1 MNSDR
6 RLVDSVTELSLTPA
20 PASDRRRRDG
30 SRTRI
35 GSALLSRRAQ
45 TLAMAAAV
53 VPLAGLAGMNA
64 LRAEE
69 PDVRATAPRPVT
81 LIPGLHVSTGVPKY
95 AADQP
100 KSDADLLKQGT
111 EQYANKQYEEAQVTF
126 QQIKAD
132 ALQGDDRKQ
141 YDDLLAKATSAAGER
156 KAARA
161 AFDQGQQALDA
172 KKLDEARAA
181 YQSVLG
187 NAFADEGTRKRAT
200 EQLAV
205 VEDAAKG
212 MPAVAG
218 GAATQQ
224 LDPRQAYHEGRRQYR
239 EGDWINARKNLETAR
254 QGGYRGGLFEEAPD
268 SILAKM
274 DKKESADKARHE
286 ADLAA
291 RNAAA
296 GTPATPATPATP
308 DVTAGTP
315 GAPATPAVEPLKVD
329 ARQAYNEGRRL
340 YREGDWV
347 NARKNFNVAVE
358 NGHKPGLFEDPAEK
372 YLDRMNRKEAAD
384 NAKHMADLAAAR
396 ARDEEAQR
404 SAAAMAQAAA
414 IAQAT

>member
-1 MNSDR
+1 MNSDP
-6 RLVDSVTELSLTPA
+6 RLVDSVTQQSLTPA

-30 SRTRI
+30 SRVRI

-45 TLAMAAAV
+45 TIAMAAAV

-64 LRAEE
+64 LRAEG
-69 PDVRATAPRPVT
+69 PDVVRDRAPRPVT
-81 LIPGLHVSTGVPKY
+81 LIPGLHVATGAPKY

-100 KSDADLLKQGT
+100 RSDADLLRQGT

-126 QQIKAD
+126 QQVKAD

-141 YDDLLAKATSAAGER
+141 YDDLLAKATSAASER

-161 AFDQGQQALDA
+161 AFDQGQAALDA
-172 KKLDEARAA
+172 KRLDEARAA

-187 NAFADEGTRKRAT
+187 NAFADDGTRRRAT

-224 LDPRQAYHEGRRQYR
+224 LDPRQAYNEGRRQYR
-239 EGDWINARKNLETAR
+239 EGDWINARRNLETAR

-268 SILAKM
+268 AILAKM

-286 ADLAA
+286 AELAA

-296 GTPATPATPATP
+296 GAPATPASPDATAPATP
-308 DVTAGTP
+308 DVAT
-315 GAPATPAVEPLKVD
+315 GAAVD

-340 YREGDWV
+340 YREGDWI
-347 NARKNFNVAVE
+347 NARKNFNLAVE
-358 NGHKPGLFEDPAEK
+358 AGHKPGLFEDPAEK
-372 YLDRMNRKEAAD
+372 YLDRMNKKEAAD
-384 NAKHMADLAAAR
+384 NARHMADLAAAR
-396 ARDEEAQR
+396 AR
-404 SAAAMAQAAA
+404 
-414 IAQAT
+414 